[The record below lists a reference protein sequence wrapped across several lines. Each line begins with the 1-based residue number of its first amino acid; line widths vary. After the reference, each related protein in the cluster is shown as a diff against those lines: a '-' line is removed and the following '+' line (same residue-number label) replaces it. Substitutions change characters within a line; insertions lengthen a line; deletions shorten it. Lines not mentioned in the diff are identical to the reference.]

1 MVDQQIKSVK
11 VWDIFVR
18 LFHWALVC
26 AIIIQYI
33 SAESHNN
40 LHEKNGV
47 LIICLVLFRIV
58 WGFFGSKHAR
68 FSDFLY
74 RPSIIFQYLSGLIKG
89 KPRHY
94 LGHNPAG
101 GLMVFVI
108 LITLL
113 VTAFT
118 GLKAI
123 GSKGHGPFADKGYQI
138 VQQALADGDDRDEDE
153 AHSGNEG
160 EHRSLNGKHESLGKL
175 HEAMSSFL
183 LFLII
188 VHICG
193 VIVSSRIH
201 RENLIW
207 AMITGKKRIE

>member
-1 MVDQQIKSVK
+1 MVDQKIKSVK
-11 VWDIFVR
+11 VWDILVR

-26 AIIIQYI
+26 AIIVQYI
-33 SAESHNN
+33 SAESNKI
-40 LHEKNGV
+40 LHKNTGY
-47 LIICLVLFRIV
+47 LIVCLLIFRII
-58 WGFFGSKHAR
+58 WGLFGPKHAR

-89 KPRHY
+89 RPKHY

-101 GLMVFVI
+101 GLMVFVM
-108 LITLL
+108 LVTLL

-123 GSKGHGPFADKGYQI
+123 GSKGLGPFADKGYQI
-138 VQQALADGDDRDEDE
+138 VRQALADRDDHE
-153 AHSGNEG
+153 AHSENEG
-160 EHRSLNGKHESLGKL
+160 EHRSLGGKHEFWGEF
-175 HEAMSSFL
+175 HEAMTGFL
-183 LFLII
+183 GFLII

-193 VIVSSRIH
+193 VIVSSLIH
-201 RENLIW
+201 RENLIG

>member
-1 MVDQQIKSVK
+1 MVDQLIKSVK

-26 AIIIQYI
+26 AIIVQYI
-33 SAESHNN
+33 SAESNKY
-40 LHEKNGV
+40 LHKNIGYFIV
-47 LIICLVLFRIV
+47 CLLLIRIV

-74 RPSIIFQYLSGLIKG
+74 PPSIIFQYLSGLIKG

-101 GLMVFVI
+101 GLMVLVM
-108 LITLL
+108 LIALL
-113 VTAFT
+113 FTAFA
-118 GLKAI
+118 GLKAL
-123 GSKGHGPFADKGYQI
+123 GNKGQGPFADRGYQI
-138 VQQALADGDDRDEDE
+138 VQQAFADDDDDGE
-153 AHSGNEG
+153 AHSEHEG
-160 EHRSLNGKHESLGKL
+160 EHRSPNGKHEFWGEFHGIMAGLS
-175 HEAMSSFL
+175 

-193 VIVSSRIH
+193 VIVSSWIH
-201 RENLIW
+201 RENLIG

>member
-1 MVDQQIKSVK
+1 MVDKQIKTVK

-26 AIIIQYI
+26 AIIVQYV
-33 SAESHNN
+33 SAESNKI
-40 LHEKNGV
+40 LHKNIGYFIV
-47 LIICLVLFRIV
+47 CLVLLRII
-58 WGFFGSKHAR
+58 WGLFGPKHAR

-89 KPRHY
+89 KPRRY

-101 GLMVFVI
+101 GLMIFI
-108 LITLL
+108 MLITLM
-113 VTAFT
+113 VTAFA

-123 GSKGHGPFADKGYQI
+123 GSKGHGPFAEKGYQI
-138 VQQALADGDDRDEDE
+138 VRQALADSDDDE

-160 EHRSLNGKHESLGKL
+160 EHRSLNGKHEFWGEF
-175 HEAMSSFL
+175 HEAMTGFL

-193 VIVSSRIH
+193 VIVSSWIH
-201 RENLIW
+201 RENLIG

>member
-1 MVDQQIKSVK
+1 MVDNQIKSVK

-18 LFHWALVC
+18 LFHWALVGT
-26 AIIIQYI
+26 IIVQYV
-33 SAESHNN
+33 SAESNKIIH
-40 LHEKNGV
+40 KNTGY
-47 LIICLVLFRIV
+47 LIVCLVLLRII
-58 WGFFGSKHAR
+58 WGLLGPKYAR

-74 RPSIIFQYLSGLIKG
+74 RPSMIIQYLSGLIRG
-89 KPRHY
+89 KPKRY

-101 GLMVFVI
+101 GLMVFVM
-108 LITLL
+108 LITLT

-138 VQQALADGDDRDEDE
+138 VRQALADMDDDE
-153 AHSGNEG
+153 AHSGNERKN
-160 EHRSLNGKHESLGKL
+160 RSLNGKNEFWGEF
-175 HEAMSSFL
+175 HEAMTGFL

-193 VIVSSRIH
+193 VIISSRIH

-207 AMITGKKRIE
+207 AMITGEKRNE